1 MSALRYKMAMSAGLA
16 SLLAGCFTMPED
28 VPIKARPDT
37 APTRTITS
45 FSASLR
51 CMDDLFIQYGISG
64 WLVTSD
70 GIPDATGEVSAGTKE
85 MLISSISQASVK
97 SNAFNFVD
105 FESQSNVTVLA
116 SFLADPNNPNVPVP
130 PGFEIPNHYV
140 RGAISQLDSG
150 VVAESVGAGAA
161 LSVGDYGGDVG
172 VSADQ
177 VASVVSVD
185 LNIGDVFTRQMLPG
199 VSASNSITVRRTGKA
214 ADAGATIDK
223 LGLNF
228 NLSFDRSE
236 GVHAAVRTLIELSVI
251 EVLGKLSQVPYWRCL
266 EIDQTNTEVET
277 QARDWFAQMSS
288 EERVTFVQR
297 ALKGMG
303 LYQGEVTG
311 TLDAPTEDA
320 IGTYQSREQQIAN
333 GEINFDLYA
342 SLIAS
347 DLSLG
352 LEPDPKATPIAFEP
366 STAPASIPVS
376 VNLSTSRGPEN
387 RYFTGDKLELFVE
400 PTADAFTYCYY
411 RDSQGQVSRLFP
423 NRFAPD
429 ALLRARQT
437 LPLPGAAPFDL
448 LLDTPGGKDEVM
460 CLASSD
466 ELGPLLPGYLQ
477 AEDLVPLTT
486 QGLEDIEL
494 AFNEAAKK
502 FGNAQVSTSRVAV
515 NVIAN

>member
-1 MSALRYKMAMSAGLA
+1 MSPLSIKLATSLGLA
-16 SLLAGCFTMPED
+16 SLMTACFTPPED

-51 CMDDLFIQYGISG
+51 CMDDLFVQYGITG

-85 MLISSISQASVK
+85 MLISAISQASVK

-130 PGFEIPNHYV
+130 AGFEIPNHYV

-150 VVAESVGAGAA
+150 VVAESVGGGAA
-161 LSVGDYGGDVG
+161 FSTGNYGGDVG
-172 VSADQ
+172 ASVDQ

-199 VSASNSITVRRTGKA
+199 VSASNSITVRRSGKA

-236 GVHAAVRTLIELSVI
+236 GMHAAVRTLIELSTI

-266 EIDQTNTEVET
+266 EIEQTNPEVEA
-277 QARDWFAQMSS
+277 QARDWFAQMSE

-303 LYQGEVTG
+303 LYQGEISG
-311 TLDAPTEDA
+311 ELDGQTREA

-347 DLSLG
+347 DLALG
-352 LEPDPKATPIAFEP
+352 REPDPEVTPVAFKP
-366 STAPASIPVS
+366 SPAPASIPVS
-376 VNLSTSRGPEN
+376 VNLSTTRGPEN
-387 RYFTGDKLELFVE
+387 RYFKGDKLELFVE

-411 RDSQGQVSRLFP
+411 RDAQGQVSRLFP

-437 LPLPGAAPFDL
+437 LALPGAAPFDL
-448 LLDTPGGKDEVM
+448 LLETPGGRDEVM
-460 CLASSD
+460 CFASSD

-477 AEDLVPLTT
+477 TEDLVPLTT
-486 QGLEDIEL
+486 QGFEDIEL
-494 AFNEAAKK
+494 AFNEAAKQL
-502 FGNAQVSTSRVAV
+502 GNAQVSTSRVAV